1 MTGDSFTFKDVV
13 EFGCKE
19 GYLLT
24 GSAVRECLNT
34 GDWDGVTPE
43 CKRTCPLPFSS
54 PEPLVLLK
62 LQGLVHKGTSGSQ
75 SNHVSIKPLVL
86 RKPGPDG

>member
-1 MTGDSFTFKDVV
+1 MPADSSHCICDILLSSGIRCPALVAPEHGNMTGDSFTFKDVV

-34 GDWDGVTPE
+34 GDWDGVASE
-43 CKRTCPLPFSS
+43 CKRTYR
-54 PEPLVLLK
+54 
-62 LQGLVHKGTSGSQ
+62 VHCAK
-75 SNHVSIKPLVL
+75 SIT
-86 RKPGPDG
+86 